1 MKQKTGLVL
10 EGGAMR
16 GMFTAGVLDV
26 MMENGIRFNGAMGVS
41 AGAVFGCNF
50 KSGQIGR
57 SLRYNMRFCD
67 DPRYCSFESLIRTGN
82 LYGVDFCYD
91 EIPNK
96 LDPFDAQAYR
106 ENPMPF
112 YAVCTNVETGKAIHK
127 RLDRGDSRDMQ
138 YFRASASM
146 PIVSQIVEADGYKL
160 LDGGITDSI
169 PLLAMERRGYPRN
182 VVILT
187 QPLGY
192 VKEKSGILPLVHVTM
207 RKYPYLIKAM
217 DVRHIRYNRQ
227 TAYVREQ
234 ELAGKAFVIRP
245 PYALGISRTEDD
257 PAELRRVYE
266 IGRAEMEKR
275 LPALKEFLD
284 NPAAGKTLPDE
295 FPDDPAADQTLPDG
309 VLDDPA
315 AGKTLPDGQDTVQ
328 AQTNTEE

>member
-26 MMENGIRFNGAMGVS
+26 MMENGIRFDGAMGVS

-146 PIVSQIVEADGYKL
+146 PIVSPIVAADGYKL

>member
-26 MMENGIRFNGAMGVS
+26 MMENGIEFDGIMGVS

-315 AGKTLPDGQDTVQ
+315 TGKTLPDGQDTVQ

>member
-26 MMENGIRFNGAMGVS
+26 MMENGIRFDGAMGVS

-295 FPDDPAADQTLPDG
+295 FPDDPAADKTLPDG

-315 AGKTLPDGQDTVQ
+315 TGKTLPDGQDTVQ

>member
-1 MKQKTGLVL
+1 MKKQKTGLVL

-26 MMENGIRFNGAMGVS
+26 MMENGIEFDGIMGVS

-57 SLRYNMRFCD
+57 SVRYNMRFCG
-67 DPRYCSFESLIRTGN
+67 DPRYCSWESLRKTGD
-82 LYGVDFCYD
+82 LYGVQFCYD

-96 LDPFDAQAYR
+96 LDPFDKEAYKA
-106 ENPMPF
+106 NPVPF

-127 RLDRGDSRDMQ
+127 RLDNGDAKDME

-146 PIVSQIVEADGYKL
+146 PVVSRIVEVDGYKL

-169 PLLAMERRGYPRN
+169 PLASMERRGYERN
-182 VVILT
+182 VVVLT
-187 QPLGY
+187 QPLGF
-192 VKEKSGILPLVHVTM
+192 VKKKSGMLPLVRVMM
-207 RKYPYLIKAM
+207 RRYPNVIKAM
-217 DVRHIRYNRQ
+217 EVRHIRYNKQ

-234 ELAGKAFVIRP
+234 ELSGKAFVIRP

-266 IGRAEMEKR
+266 LGRREMEER
-275 LPALKEFLD
+275 LPELREFL
-284 NPAAGKTLPDE
+284 
-295 FPDDPAADQTLPDG
+295 
-309 VLDDPA
+309 
-315 AGKTLPDGQDTVQ
+315 
-328 AQTNTEE
+328 AQSC

>member
-26 MMENGIRFNGAMGVS
+26 MMENGIRFDGAMGVS

-146 PIVSQIVEADGYKL
+146 PIVSQIVEVDGYKL

-295 FPDDPAADQTLPDG
+295 FPDDPAADKTLPDG

-315 AGKTLPDGQDTVQ
+315 TGKTLPDGQDTVQ